1 MQELGYQTVF
11 LPQLTTGIRNLKGR
25 AFLDTHL
32 ESHGEDRRRE
42 DVKGILSKLAEK
54 CAKCRYQGN
63 TCISNEQD
71 DSFIPSFT
79 CDSRMEP
86 FVSQCV
92 ERMF

>member
-1 MQELGYQTVF
+1 MEK
-11 LPQLTTGIRNLKGR
+11 I
-25 AFLDTHL
+25 A
-32 ESHGEDRRRE
+32 E
-42 DVKGILSKLAEK
+42 GILSKLAEK

-71 DSFIPSFT
+71 
-79 CDSRMEP
+79 SRMEP